1 MGYVV
6 HSNHALDL
14 ALLGDGTSPPMRI
27 EGLSVS
33 VTSKSLAAPE
43 VARRVDAFLRTT
55 FPEGTLAQL
64 TSATVSEHA
73 LAIETRLMEPPKRLA
88 AEADRWWGHIR
99 DGHTPDWTQRERL
112 VRHLRRVR
120 PAAVLA
126 MYHRLVTSEA
136 SSQLVSLVYGAA
148 HPLEGRAEPSL
159 GGGTVTAAE
168 DGNHLGLW
176 AYADSLRA
184 RRARTRRT
192 GLALGAMAIAAMA
205 FGVAVARSRRQK

>member
-43 VARRVDAFLRTT
+43 VARRVEAFLRTT

-148 HPLEGRAEPSL
+148 HPLEGRAVASL

-168 DGNHLGLW
+168 DGHLMLW
-176 AYADSLRA
+176 AYADSLCA
-184 RRARTRRT
+184 RRARRRT
-192 GLALGAMAIAAMA
+192 QLALGAVVIAVMTA
-205 FGVAVARSRRQK
+205 GVAVARSRRQK